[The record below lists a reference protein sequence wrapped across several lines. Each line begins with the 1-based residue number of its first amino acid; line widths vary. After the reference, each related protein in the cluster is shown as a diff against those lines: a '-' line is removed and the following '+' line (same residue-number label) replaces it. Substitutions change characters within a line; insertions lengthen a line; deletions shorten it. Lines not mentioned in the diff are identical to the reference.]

1 MEKSLS
7 KIAFTSIL
15 LFCLLISARVSF
27 SSSTAKVPS
36 YLLDMGDGANL
47 YALLVDKQNQ
57 TLYLYRSTPDGP
69 RLDKQF
75 RCTTG
80 KNNNGAKVREGDK
93 KTPNGVYFFKNILED
108 EQLPSKYGVRAFPMD
123 YPNDFDRLDNKT
135 GYGIWLHA
143 VDLDERVSN
152 SFDTEGCVV
161 VTNNDI
167 LEISPYIRLNS
178 TPIIVDDSIISE
190 PASSLDEEK
199 KEILAFIDTWVKS
212 WAGKDLDRYMDCYDE
227 RFYGYGRSKTEQR
240 RYKENLN
247 RTYSEINV
255 KLSDYQIFGYHG
267 YIVVSF
273 VQDYRSN
280 RFHSTGRK
288 KLYLTRTE
296 NGPKILSERI
306 NR

>member
-1 MEKSLS
+1 
-7 KIAFTSIL
+7 
-15 LFCLLISARVSF
+15 
-27 SSSTAKVPS
+27 
-36 YLLDMGDGANL
+36 MGDGASQ
-47 YALLVDKQNQ
+47 YALLVDKQSQ
-57 TLYLYRSTPDGP
+57 MLYLYSSTPDGP
-69 RLDKQF
+69 HLDKQF

-93 KTPNGVYFFKNILED
+93 KTPNGVYFFRSILED
-108 EQLPSKYGVRAFPMD
+108 GQLPSKYGVRAFPMD
-123 YPNDFDRLDNKT
+123 YPNDYDRLDRKT

-143 VDLDERVSN
+143 VDEDQRVSN

-161 VTNNDI
+161 VTNKDI
-167 LEISPYIRLNS
+167 MEISSYIRLNS
-178 TPIIVDDSIISE
+178 TPIIVDDSIIRA
-190 PASSLDEEK
+190 PAASLEEGK
-199 KEILAFIDTWVKS
+199 KEVLAFIDTWVKS

-227 RFYGYGRSKTEQR
+227 RFYGYGRSKEEQR

-247 RTYSEINV
+247 RAYKKIRI
-255 KLSDYQIFGYHG
+255 KLSDYQIFGYHD
-267 YIVVSF
+267 YIVASF
-273 VQDYRSN
+273 VQDYRSD